1 MPGGDEGSHPALS
14 VFAAVVC
21 SALLLQWW
29 LVRRREGAATY
40 GPNAATDRAADP
52 TLRTHKIFGAATLK
66 SIAPRRG
73 ELFVLDKR
81 PPPALDNK
89 VRPVL
94 LFVIRMTRA
103 AIINLLAS
111 PYIQMAMLTGA
122 SKREVIV
129 KHALPNAWAPI
140 ATVIAFNLAYLV
152 VGVVV
157 VEVVFV
163 YPGIGQLM
171 VDSVTSR
178 NIPVVQACALIFAVT
193 YISLN
198 LIADIIGIVT
208 NPRLLH
214 PK

>member
-94 LFVIRMTRA
+94 LFVHGSCATMQQFEESLAHYSDAGYRVIVYDWLGCGGSSKPAGWEVYSIDRHAEDLRA
-103 AIINLLAS
+103 LYEQTIDHAGERCVLIAHSAVRQDCALAS
-111 PYIQMAMLTGA
+111 L
-122 SKREVIV
+122 
-129 KHALPNAWAPI
+129 
-140 ATVIAFNLAYLV
+140 
-152 VGVVV
+152 
-157 VEVVFV
+157 
-163 YPGIGQLM
+163 
-171 VDSVTSR
+171 
-178 NIPVVQACALIFAVT
+178 
-193 YISLN
+193 
-198 LIADIIGIVT
+198 
-208 NPRLLH
+208 
-214 PK
+214 